1 MIKVNPK
8 TKKIIA
14 TGFGIVVVLIIGV
27 IIGNTM
33 TNNAT
38 IKNTISN
45 ALGQKNVITATTDD
59 NKNSK
64 FIYTYN
70 DKYKTATLL
79 GYNGTSTDLKLP
91 TYREY
96 NKHTYKVTAIT
107 DGAFNSKELTHVTL
121 PKYLK
126 DIGNG
131 TFYNNNLKTV
141 VLPTTT
147 KTIGESAFANN
158 KISTVQWNAKLVEIQ
173 ASAFTN
179 NQLTDLDLRK
189 DTALKTIGET
199 AFAVNQL
206 TSINLPK
213 SLEIIDAKAFYS
225 NNLTKEKTSVPKAVK
240 KQVKDSNV
248 FSSNGDNQNSEIT
261 PTYY

>member
-1 MIKVNPK
+1 MIKVKPK
-8 TKKIIA
+8 TRKIIA
-14 TGFGIVVVLIIGV
+14 AGLGVVVVLIIGV
-27 IIGNTM
+27 VIGSKM
-33 TNNAT
+33 TNNST

-45 ALGQKNVITATTDD
+45 AIGQKNVITATTDN

-96 NKHTYKVTAIT
+96 NKKTYKVTAIT
-107 DGAFNSKELTHVTL
+107 DGAFNSKKLTSVTL

-126 DIGNG
+126 NIGNG

-158 KISTVQWNAKLVEIQ
+158 KINTVQWNTKLVEIQ
-173 ASAFTN
+173 SSAFTN
-179 NQLTDLDLRK
+179 NKLKDLDLSK
-189 DTALKTIGET
+189 DTALKTIGEN
-199 AFAVNQL
+199 AFAINQL
-206 TSINLPK
+206 TSIDLPK
-213 SLEIIDAKAFYS
+213 NLKIINSKAFYS
-225 NNLTKEKTSVPKAVK
+225 NNLTKEKTLVPKTVK
-240 KQVKDSNV
+240 KQVEKSNV
-248 FSSNGDNQNSEIT
+248 FSSNGDNQNSEIV
-261 PTYY
+261 PRYY

>member
-1 MIKVNPK
+1 MINVKPK

-14 TGFGIVVVLIIGV
+14 AGLGIVVVLIIGIV
-27 IIGNTM
+27 IGSKM
-33 TNNAT
+33 ANNST

-45 ALGQKNVITATTDD
+45 AIGKKNVITATTDN

-64 FIYTYN
+64 FIYAYN
-70 DKYKTATLL
+70 NKYKTATLL

-96 NKHTYKVTAIT
+96 NKQTYKVTAIT
-107 DGAFNSKELTHVTL
+107 DGAFNNKELTSVTL

-158 KISTVQWNAKLVEIQ
+158 KISTVQWNTKLVEIQ
-173 ASAFTN
+173 SGAFTN
-179 NQLTDLDLRK
+179 NKLTDLDLSN
-189 DTALKTIGET
+189 DTALTTIGGT

-206 TSINLPK
+206 TSIDLPK
-213 SLEIIDAKAFYS
+213 NLEVIDAKAFYN

-240 KQVKDSNV
+240 KQVKEANV

>member
-1 MIKVNPK
+1 MIKVKPK

-14 TGFGIVVVLIIGV
+14 TGFGLIVVLIIGV
-27 IIGNTM
+27 VIGNTM

-45 ALGQKNVITATTDD
+45 AISKKNVITATTDN

-64 FIYTYN
+64 FVYTYN
-70 DKYKTATLL
+70 DTHKTATLL

-91 TYREY
+91 TYRKY
-96 NKHTYKVTAIT
+96 NKQTYKVTAIN
-107 DGAFNSKELTHVTL
+107 DGAFNSKDLTSVTL

-126 DIGNG
+126 DVGDG

-147 KTIGESAFANN
+147 KTIGKSAFANN
-158 KISTVQWNAKLVEIQ
+158 KISTVQWNTKLVEIQ
-173 ASAFTN
+173 PSAFTN
-179 NQLTDLDLRK
+179 NQLTDLDLSK
-189 DTALKTIGET
+189 DIALKTIGGS

-213 SLEIIDAKAFYS
+213 NLEVIDSKAFYS
-225 NNLTKEKTSVPKAVK
+225 NNLTKEKTSVPKSVK
-240 KQVKDSNV
+240 KQVEDSNV